1 MGIFM
6 GIGIRFRMDII
17 KGKSTSVGMNTS
29 MTMNRSI
36 TTNRS
41 ITMSRSMGMRM
52 NSEQGPWA
60 GT

>member
-1 MGIFM
+1 MGMDSMGIFM

-29 MTMNRSI
+29 MTMNRSM
-36 TTNRS
+36 T
-41 ITMSRSMGMRM
+41 SRSMGMRM

-60 GT
+60 ET